1 MGVFFEDIDL
11 AEKCWYQ
18 NLYLQMIEIRDDPT
32 FITEDYSLRTFSCY
46 VELHRNGYSSTSK
59 SINGKCQMNF
69 IHFVYC
75 TPRYPNQ
82 SHPASATDGKNHIII
97 PTPIKFLPVESFE
110 KCRKSVEGVADASAG
125 DALVLR
131 KPEKQYGCKSL
142 SIMSPEQSL
151 ALQLK
156 EKGTQAFKKGNYEE
170 ALKFYTQAIENHPE
184 QNRILTNRASCLNMM
199 ERYDEAIDDCEK
211 ALMIEPN
218 CGGCSSRTYIQKGK
232 AYMGLGQFDEA
243 RKCYRSLRRVGQAV
257 MADICLK
264 KVNEISAWF

>member
-1 MGVFFEDIDL
+1 MQQGCHFYFF
-11 AEKCWYQ
+11 
-18 NLYLQMIEIRDDPT
+18 
-32 FITEDYSLRTFSCY
+32 
-46 VELHRNGYSSTSK
+46 
-59 SINGKCQMNF
+59 
-69 IHFVYC
+69 YC
-75 TPRYPNQ
+75 ESRYPNK
-82 SHPASATDGKNHIII
+82 SHPASDSEGKNHIII

-110 KCRKSVEGVADASAG
+110 KCRKSVEGVPDASGG

-131 KPEKQYGCKSL
+131 KPEKQYSCKSL

-156 EKGTQAFKKGNYEE
+156 EKGTQAFKKENYEE
-170 ALKFYTQAIENHPE
+170 ALKFFTQAIENYPE
-184 QNRILTNRASCLNMM
+184 HNRILTNRASCLNMM
-199 ERYDEAIDDCEK
+199 ERYEEAIDECEK

-218 CGGCSSRTYIQKGK
+218 CAGCSSRTYIQKGK

-264 KVNEISAWF
+264 KVNEISVWLNVIKYFWRPTLRPLSTVPSFQIIWSKVLISRSQ

>member
-1 MGVFFEDIDL
+1 MQQGCHFYFF
-11 AEKCWYQ
+11 
-18 NLYLQMIEIRDDPT
+18 
-32 FITEDYSLRTFSCY
+32 
-46 VELHRNGYSSTSK
+46 
-59 SINGKCQMNF
+59 
-69 IHFVYC
+69 YC
-75 TPRYPNQ
+75 ESRYPNK
-82 SHPASATDGKNHIII
+82 SHPASASEGKNHIII

-110 KCRKSVEGVADASAG
+110 KCRKSVEGVPDASGG

-156 EKGTQAFKKGNYEE
+156 EKGTQAFKKENYEE
-170 ALKFYTQAIENHPE
+170 ALKFFTQAIENYPE
-184 QNRILTNRASCLNMM
+184 HNRILTNRASCLNMM
-199 ERYDEAIDDCEK
+199 ERYEEAIDECEK

-218 CGGCSSRTYIQKGK
+218 CAGCSSRTYIQKGK

-264 KVNEISAWF
+264 KVNEISVWLNVNYQVSLSKVLISRSQ